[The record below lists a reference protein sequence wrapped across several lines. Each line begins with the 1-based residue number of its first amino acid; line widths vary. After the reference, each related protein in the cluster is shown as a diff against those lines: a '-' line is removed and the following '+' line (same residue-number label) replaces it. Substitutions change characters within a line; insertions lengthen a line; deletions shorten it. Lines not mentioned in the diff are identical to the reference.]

1 MAGSSY
7 SSPPIIEAHIE
18 FRFDNE
24 ISIEDIGKIYK
35 KLSKHYPNTTQL
47 THKHYEVRLDTETLG
62 SQEIPITRGSTT
74 DEGDLILIAPAFLS
88 VTRMSPYAGWTDF
101 IERIKR
107 LYAEAKAV
115 SGYRKISR
123 IGVRFVN
130 RLDLSMIA
138 GRVEY
143 EDYFNLRI
151 NLPADFPDLSG
162 YMINFRSHSKETE
175 CSITVHSGVV
185 EPAVIGCASFVL
197 DIDIAREQNLPQ
209 KDDNILLLLEQMR
222 HEKNKLF
229 ETFITDKAR
238 EMFHAR

>member
-24 ISIEDIGKIYK
+24 ISIEDVGKIYK
-35 KLSKHYPNTTQL
+35 KLSREYPNTTQL

-62 SQEIPITRGSTT
+62 SQETPITRGATA
-74 DEGDLILIAPAFLS
+74 DEADLVLIAPALLS

-101 IERIKR
+101 VERMKR
-107 LYAEAKAV
+107 LYTEAKAV
-115 SGYRKISR
+115 TGYRKISR

-130 RLDLSMIA
+130 RLDLSMID

-151 NLPADFPDLSG
+151 NLPADFPDLAG
-162 YMINFRSHSKETE
+162 YLINFRSYSVESE
-175 CSITVHSGVV
+175 CGITVHSGVV

-197 DIDIAREQNLPQ
+197 DIDIAREHNIPQ
-209 KDDNILLLLEQMR
+209 RDDSIFSLLDQMR
-222 HEKNKLF
+222 QEKNRLF